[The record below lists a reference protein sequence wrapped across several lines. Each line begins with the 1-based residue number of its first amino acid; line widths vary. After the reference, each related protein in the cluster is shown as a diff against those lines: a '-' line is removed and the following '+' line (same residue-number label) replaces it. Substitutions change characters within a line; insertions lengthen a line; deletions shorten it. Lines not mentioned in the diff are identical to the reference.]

1 MFYDFYY
8 YDAPPDGDVWNTD
21 NGTLLARNIWIE
33 TSAGVREILRVLRG
47 YGIDIATDDVRL
59 SIDTPRIEIC
69 EKKSGQPL
77 GVLVM
82 IRNRV

>member
-82 IRNRV
+82 I